1 MIHERDTSTL
11 LKKIGANT
19 RLWIAL
25 ACVLSILCIQNY
37 FLSISIM
44 IVSYILIGEEHLSG
58 LFKFLAV
65 ATFMLF
71 LMQFTLYG
79 TIVEDNLKIESN
91 ILFMA
96 FDKIPYYRSGF
107 HKAIHFAFR
116 IAPLMACLFLIFKTL
131 EMTDLG
137 ILMCKAGL
145 PYRYAFIFIDCFM
158 TISILSKDMDQIMDA
173 QKSRGLVTEGNLI
186 TRMKAFVPVIVPV
199 VANSIS
205 KVQDQAIAMDTKG
218 FNSKCKKTIYRTI
231 PNGKIDKIIKVICIV
246 ISVISIAYVLLKA
259 FNVIP
264 PEITTIITNASYN
277 VNDYLR

>member
-25 ACVLSILCIQNY
+25 ACVLIILCVQNV
-37 FLSISIM
+37 FVSIAIM
-44 IVSYILIGEEHLSG
+44 LVSYALIVEEKLTG

-65 ATFMLF
+65 ATVLLF
-71 LMQFTLYG
+71 LMQFTFYG
-79 TIVEDNLKIESN
+79 TIVEDALKTPEN
-91 ILFMA
+91 TMFLLFG
-96 FDKIPYYRSGF
+96 KIPYYRSGF
-107 HKAIHFAFR
+107 QKAIHFSFR
-116 IAPLMACLFLIFKTL
+116 ITPLMGSLFLVFKTL

-137 ILMCKAGL
+137 VLMCKAGL

-218 FNSKCKKTIYRTI
+218 FNSKCNKSIYRTI
-231 PNGKIDKIIKVICIV
+231 PNNKIDKLIKTICIV
-246 ISVISIAYVLLKA
+246 IAVASLAYIILKG
-259 FNVIP
+259 FNIIP
-264 PEITTIITNASYN
+264 KEITSIISNAAYN
-277 VNDYLR
+277 VKDYY